1 MTLNPTF
8 SSTSEAGAPDAKFSL
23 NINAFNGN
31 TTNFNR
37 CSAPRPRPKSFIQ
50 TPVQPNHTPSRF
62 STSLAP
68 GMIRP
73 M

>member
-1 MTLNPTF
+1 MSLNPTF
-8 SSTSEAGAPDAKFSL
+8 SSASDTGAPDAKFSI

-37 CSAPRPRPKSFIQ
+37 GGAPRPKSFIIQ
-50 TPVQPNHTPSRF
+50 TPVQPDHTPSRF

-68 GMIRP
+68 GMVRP

>member
-37 CSAPRPRPKSFIQ
+37 CNAPRPKSFATPIQ
-50 TPVQPNHTPSRF
+50 PTSPPMNF
-62 STSLAP
+62 SSGLGSQI
-68 GMIRP
+68 GMVRP